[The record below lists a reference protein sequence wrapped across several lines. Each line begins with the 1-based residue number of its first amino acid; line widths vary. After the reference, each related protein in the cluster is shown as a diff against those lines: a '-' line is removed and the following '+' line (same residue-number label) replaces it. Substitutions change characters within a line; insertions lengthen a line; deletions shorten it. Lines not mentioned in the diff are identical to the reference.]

1 MKSRKTR
8 VLIVDDHAIVRKGLA
23 MVVSTEEDFEVVG
36 EVENGYRALD
46 LVQMLNPHVVLLDLI
61 MPEMDG
67 VATAMA
73 LRTAAPEVQVI
84 VLTGGELNNGFPKI
98 LARVLAAGVHNY
110 VPKNARPCE
119 LLEAIRTVACGTSYI
134 HPTVEYQMLCQHE
147 TEKQRSMNGC
157 ADLHLTPRERE
168 VLHWMATPATY
179 REIAEYMR
187 LSEETV
193 RSHAKN
199 ILVKLRQPNR
209 SQAVLQG
216 LKYGFIELSR

>member
-1 MKSRKTR
+1 MKSRKIR
-8 VLIVDDHAIVRKGLA
+8 VLIVDDHAIVRRGLA
-23 MVVSTEEDFEVVG
+23 MVVSTEAGFEVVG

-73 LRTAAPEVQVI
+73 LRTTAPEVQVI

-110 VPKNARPCE
+110 VPKNAEPRE
-119 LLEAIRTVACGTSYI
+119 LLDAIRTVACGASYI

-147 TEKQRSMNGC
+147 SRRNGDRRTE
-157 ADLHLTPRERE
+157 LHLTPRECE

-216 LKYGFIELSR
+216 LKHGFIELSQ